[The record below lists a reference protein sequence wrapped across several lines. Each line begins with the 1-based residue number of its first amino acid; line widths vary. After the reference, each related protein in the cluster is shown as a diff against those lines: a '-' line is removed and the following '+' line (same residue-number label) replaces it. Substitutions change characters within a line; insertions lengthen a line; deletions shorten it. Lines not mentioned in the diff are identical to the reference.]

1 MAASPQT
8 LPGDGL
14 RLSCDVYGNENS
26 PTVLL
31 LHGGGQTRH
40 SWQAAAQALQ
50 ATGMCAIA
58 VDLRGHGDSDWA
70 PADRYE
76 IGNFA
81 SDVARICKA
90 LPAPPVI
97 VGASLGGLA
106 ALIAVGES
114 PVLIARALVLVD
126 IAPRIESDGS
136 RRVLSFMSSGAT
148 GFADLTAAAE
158 AVAAYQVHRRR
169 PADPGGLL
177 RNLRQRPDGRWYWH
191 WDPAFLNQRISV
203 DRSAQSPEH
212 LRLAGAARKVS
223 VPTLLVH
230 GNRSDVVS
238 AESIGELRNL
248 IPHAQVASVPG
259 AGHMVAGDRNDLFNE
274 AITGFIGAL
283 DHPGLHSGR
292 GRAAALHT
300 ASHPRRSGWPS
311 VPARD
316 KTACMPGSR
325 T

>member
-1 MAASPQT
+1 
-8 LPGDGL
+8 
-14 RLSCDVYGNENS
+14 
-26 PTVLL
+26 
-31 LHGGGQTRH
+31 
-40 SWQAAAQALQ
+40 
-50 ATGMCAIA
+50 
-58 VDLRGHGDSDWA
+58 
-70 PADRYE
+70 
-76 IGNFA
+76 
-81 SDVARICKA
+81 

-283 DHPGLHSGR
+283 DHPGLHPGR

>member
-1 MAASPQT
+1 MTASPQT
-8 LPGDGL
+8 LAGDGL
-14 RLSCDVYGNENS
+14 RLSCDVYGNEDS

-81 SDVARICKA
+81 SDVARICTE

-212 LRLAGAARKVS
+212 LRLAGAAGRRGPGSSLSSGRRECALPVAYGRS
-223 VPTLLVH
+223 VAGGQGP
-230 GNRSDVVS
+230 
-238 AESIGELRNL
+238 
-248 IPHAQVASVPG
+248 PG
-259 AGHMVAGDRNDLFNE
+259 AVRERPRRPGARPGRESRRRGYPGPSPRAG
-274 AITGFIGAL
+274 GARRA
-283 DHPGLHSGR
+283 R
-292 GRAAALHT
+292 GRAEH
-300 ASHPRRSGWPS
+300 SVVGYHSG
-311 VPARD
+311 
-316 KTACMPGSR
+316 PGSEGHL
-325 T
+325 